1 MEEVRYRESRLCRL
15 LGNPVVYQIVTLL
28 AKNGPLTPA
37 RLGALSERSVQTISG
52 HLATLRTADVVRYE
66 TRGRQTRYWLKHP
79 KDVEGLLRA
88 LEKVVRTS
96 TGLKSV
102 YDLSGIPERWKFGA
116 EGMMKPPKGSF

>member
-1 MEEVRYRESRLCRL
+1 MDEVRYRESRLCRL

-37 RLGALSERSVQTISG
+37 RLGALSDRSVQTISG

-88 LEKVVRTS
+88 LEKVVRIS
-96 TGLKSV
+96 TGL
-102 YDLSGIPERWKFGA
+102 D
-116 EGMMKPPKGSF
+116 

>member
-1 MEEVRYRESRLCRL
+1 MDEVRYRESRPCRL

-96 TGLKSV
+96 TGLELKSI
-102 YDLSGIPERWKFGA
+102 YDLSGIPE
-116 EGMMKPPKGSF
+116 S

>member
-1 MEEVRYRESRLCRL
+1 MDEVRYRAPVPALR
-15 LGNPVVYQIVTLL
+15 NPIVYQIVTLL
-28 AKNGPLTPA
+28 AKNGPLTP
-37 RLGALSERSVQTISG
+37 GALSERSVQTISG

-96 TGLKSV
+96 TGWTEV
-102 YDLSGIPERWKFGA
+102 YL
-116 EGMMKPPKGSF
+116 